1 MNSDR
6 RKTNAHCDCYSEAA
20 VVWKSALSG
29 KPDET
34 SAPLFYHPPKTGRR
48 SISKSGCGNRAD
60 SRVSPEIIFDQGL
73 GDLFVV
79 RVAGNIASFSVIGS
93 LELAVDSFKI
103 PLILNLGHTLCG
115 AVESAMDRTPVPEVL
130 AELLEYIEPAVLK
143 MEHHNETDLNL
154 AVEFNVHEQSRRILE
169 RSQLIRNAVEAGQT
183 RLVSAIYEVE
193 TGLVRV
199 I

>member
-1 MNSDR
+1 MPIATAILKQLLSGNQRFQENRMKHPR
-6 RKTNAHCDCYSEAA
+6 RSFTIRQKLADGQFPKVA
-20 VVWKSALSG
+20 VV
-29 KPDET
+29 T
-34 SAPLFYHPPKTGRR
+34 
-48 SISKSGCGNRAD
+48 CAD

-169 RSQLIRNAVEAGQT
+169 RSQLIRKAVEAGQT
-183 RLVSAIYEVE
+183 RLISAIYEVE